1 MGDPVFKEGS
11 YNQISR
17 LSLRNDIVTQPVNK
31 ESMKSHLEKDW
42 TEGNIISNLMMLS
55 WPVIISQSL
64 NMIGPT
70 IDLIWVG
77 RLGDTAIAAVGVAG
91 MAIMFVMSA
100 MMGLSQGTRA
110 MVSRFVGS
118 GDMAGANN
126 AAIQSF
132 NICAC
137 YSIIMVS
144 IGILFSD
151 KILMILG
158 VSSGVIIEGAA
169 YMRIMFIGSGV
180 RSFRMMTGSVM
191 QASGDAITPMKIVFI
206 LRVIHVI
213 ICPFLIFGWWI
224 APQMGVSGA
233 ALANVISQ
241 GIGLLL
247 DIMVFFS
254 MRTRIFLKLKDF
266 KIDLHMMW
274 RIVRIGIPASVM
286 GMQRGL
292 SQLLLMALMVPFG
305 TTAVAAHTILQRLEM
320 IMAMVCLGI
329 GIGAGT
335 LAGQNLG
342 AGKPHRAE
350 KSGLYACGIAEIIMI
365 FSSALFFIW
374 PQYAIRIFSS
384 DPELVKISSMFLR
397 IAVVGF
403 TVMGLGPVFMQFFSG
418 AGDTMFP
425 MLVSLFNTWLILL
438 PAAYLLPKITGMGV
452 FGIRWAMAGSM
463 ILPGIAY
470 VIYFKMGKWKEK
482 AV

>member
-1 MGDPVFKEGS
+1 
-11 YNQISR
+11 
-17 LSLRNDIVTQPVNK
+17 
-31 ESMKSHLEKDW
+31 MKTHLEKDW
-42 TEGNIISNLMMLS
+42 TEGNIIANLMKLS

-77 RLGDTAIAAVGVAG
+77 RLGNTAIAAVGVAG

-110 MVSRFVGS
+110 TVARFVGS
-118 GDMAGANN
+118 GDMAEANN

-137 YSIIMVS
+137 YSIIMVT
-144 IGILFSD
+144 IGILFSEN
-151 KILMILG
+151 ILILLG

-169 YMRIMFIGSGV
+169 YMRVMFIGSGV

-191 QASGDAITPMKIVFI
+191 QASGDVITPLKIVFI
-206 LRVIHVI
+206 LRMIHVI
-213 ICPFLIFGWWI
+213 IDPFLIFGWWI
-224 APQMGVSGA
+224 FPRMGVVGA

-241 GIGLLL
+241 AVGLLL
-247 DIMVFFS
+247 DFIVFLS
-254 MRTRIFLKLKDF
+254 KRTRVFLKMEDF
-266 KIDLHMMW
+266 KIDLQMMW
-274 RIVRIGIPASVM
+274 RIIRIGIPASVM

-305 TTAVAAHTILQRLEM
+305 TTAVAAHTILQRMEM
-320 IMAMVCLGI
+320 IMAMVALGI

-350 KSGLYACGIAEIIMI
+350 ISGLYAGGIAEIIMI
-365 FSSALFFIW
+365 FSSILLFIW
-374 PQYAIRIFSS
+374 PQYVIRVFGS
-384 DPELVKISSMFLR
+384 DPHLVEVSSVYLR

-403 TVMGLGPVFMQFFSG
+403 MFMGLGPVFMMFFAG

-438 PAAYLLPKITGMGV
+438 PAAYLLPKITDMGAL
-452 FGIRWAMAGSM
+452 GIRWAMAGAM
-463 ILPGIAY
+463 ILPGLAY
-470 VIYFKMGKWKEK
+470 LVYFKTGKWKEK